1 MKKRS
6 KILCLLICILAA
18 LCCFTAVAFVSADD
32 PVTVKVVSYPS
43 EFQNG
48 VTTIGF
54 KFDQKVGGNDILN
67 LEGRTLSGKKVSDY
81 LYYND
86 EPNNPSNIN
95 MHYCSQTVTIHK
107 NGDSFKIGDTLEM
120 LAGFPLPEQDGTT
133 EAASVAQSVKLI
145 YTVNGWIR
153 TAETGSKESVE
164 LKAELDSGIASN
176 AQLDGKTF
184 SFSGSSINRVR
195 NYNNIQDWTDL
206 GHALKEFIYLND
218 EPLAGQFSI
227 HMLSGDFYLYPNSY
241 TFKTG
246 DTITLKAG
254 LHLPGELAKDYHPT
268 GKPEVSEM
276 IFTDYL
282 GKDFTIK
289 LGSSGW
295 SVAETA
301 GAANSLN
308 TVNAITETPAG
319 ATMPATYDITLKF
332 KLEVVAGEA
341 DGLQANDAYATMI
354 QIGGKTV
361 KAWNEQFSELEN
373 EDGENIPAISIA
385 ANGTDIVLRTVQSTG
400 IIDVTKNIVLS
411 VSKDFVS
418 ETGYI
423 LKEDITR
430 YYIPAFKYWS
440 SLEPF
445 EVEQKQANA
454 LTGYSFDL
462 KDSGVNGWLLLTFA
476 ESIVDNN
483 AVVVEYGSSPIRQ
496 KDSTVPAATGAMADY
511 LASSGLSYN
520 LMTHLYINGKS
531 VYEMYGDARFTANTP
546 VWQIHANADGA
557 RTLRIA
563 SAANTGFNPDNDQL
577 FEFKAGLT
585 FASGSYLA
593 NDLVLQYTAK
603 DKSLVVVSGDIG
615 VTGITLNKESETM
628 EAGTAM
634 TLVATVTPDNATDK
648 TVTWTSSD
656 ESIATVD
663 TNGKVTA
670 LKEGEVTITATCGN
684 QSATCTITVEP
695 MDPSVIPVTE
705 VKLDQTSVELEEG
718 DSVTLKATVSPENAT
733 DKTVTWTSSDE
744 SIATVDENGKVTAVK
759 AGNVTITATSG
770 IQSAT
775 CSVTVKEKV
784 IPVTKVTL
792 DQTSATLEVDG
803 NVTLVATVTPDNA
816 TNKTVTWTS
825 SDESIATVDEN
836 GKVTALKEG
845 EVTITATCGDQS
857 ATCTITVKAKEIPVT
872 NVTLDQTSA
881 SIKVGENVTF
891 KATVTPD
898 NATDKTVTWRS
909 SDESIATVDENGKVT
924 ALKAGE
930 VTITA
935 TCGDQSA
942 SATVT
947 VTAAEENGCGSTV
960 GLSLSFVGVV
970 LAGAAIVLLKK
981 KSAR

>member
-32 PVTVKVVSYPS
+32 AVTVKVTSYPS

-48 VTTIGF
+48 ITDIGF
-54 KFDQKVGGNDILN
+54 KFDQKVGGNDLTN
-67 LEGRTLSGKKVSDY
+67 LEGRTINNKAVKDY
-81 LYYND
+81 LLYNG
-86 EPNNPSNIN
+86 EVINTGRFN
-95 MHYCSQTVTIHK
+95 MHYCSQTVTVTN
-107 NGDSFKIGDTLEM
+107 NGEAFKLGDTLEM
-120 LAGFPLPEQDGTT
+120 LAGFPLPNQDWT

-176 AQLDGKTF
+176 AQLGGKTF

-319 ATMPATYDITLKF
+319 ATMPATYDILMRF
-332 KLEVVAGEA
+332 KLEVVSGEL

-354 QIGGKTV
+354 QISGKSV
-361 KAWNEQFSELEN
+361 KAWNEQFSNLEN

-385 ANGTDIVLRTVQSTG
+385 ANGTDIVLRVVQSAN

-411 VSKDFVS
+411 ISKDFVS

-440 SLEPF
+440 SIAPYEI
-445 EVEQKQANA
+445 EQTEANT
-454 LTGYSFDL
+454 LVDYSFEL
-462 KDSGVNGWLLLTFA
+462 KDNGVNGWLLLTFA
-476 ESIVDNN
+476 DSIVEGD
-483 AVVVEYGSSPIRQ
+483 AVIVEYGSSPSRQ
-496 KDSTVPAATGAMADY
+496 KDSTVPAATGAWADR
-511 LASSGLSYN
+511 LASSGSTYN
-520 LMTHLYINGKS
+520 LLTHLYVNGKS
-531 VYEMYGDARFTANTP
+531 VYEMYGDDRYTANPTT
-546 VWQIHANADGA
+546 WQIHANADGA
-557 RTLRIA
+557 KKLRIA
-563 SAANTGFNPDNDQL
+563 SPANTGFNPDNDQL
-577 FEFKAGLT
+577 FELKAGLM
-585 FASGSYLA
+585 FVNGSYLA
-593 NDLVLQYTAK
+593 EDIVLKYTAA
-603 DKSLVVVSGDIG
+603 DQ
-615 VTGITLNKESETM
+615 
-628 EAGTAM
+628 
-634 TLVATVTPDNATDK
+634 TLVIVPN
-648 TVTWTSSD
+648 
-656 ESIATVD
+656 EIA
-663 TNGKVTA
+663 
-670 LKEGEVTITATCGN
+670 
-684 QSATCTITVEP
+684 
-695 MDPSVIPVTE
+695 VTE
-705 VKLDQTSVELEEG
+705 VKLDKTSATLEIGEN
-718 DSVTLKATVSPENAT
+718 VTLVATVSPDNAT

-759 AGNVTITATSG
+759 EGTVIITATCG
-770 IQSAT
+770 DKNAT
-775 CSVTVKEKV
+775 CSVTVKANEV
-784 IPVTKVTL
+784 PEVPVTK
-792 DQTSATLEVDG
+792 
-803 NVTLVATVTPDNA
+803 
-816 TNKTVTWTS
+816 
-825 SDESIATVDEN
+825 
-836 GKVTALKEG
+836 
-845 EVTITATCGDQS
+845 
-857 ATCTITVKAKEIPVT
+857 
-872 NVTLDQTSA
+872 VTLDQTSA

-909 SDESIATVDENGKVT
+909 SDESIATVDANGKVT
-924 ALKAGE
+924 ALKEGE

-947 VTAAEENGCGSTV
+947 VTASEESGCGSTV

>member
-32 PVTVKVVSYPS
+32 AVTVKVTSYPS

-48 VTTIGF
+48 ITDIGF
-54 KFDQKVGGNDILN
+54 KFDQKVGGNDLTN
-67 LEGRTLSGKKVSDY
+67 LEGRTINNKAVKDY
-81 LYYND
+81 LLYNG
-86 EPNNPSNIN
+86 EVINTGRFN
-95 MHYCSQTVTIHK
+95 MHYCSQTVTVTN
-107 NGDSFKIGDTLEM
+107 NGEAFKLGDTLEM
-120 LAGFPLPEQDGTT
+120 LAGFPLPNQDWT

-176 AQLDGKTF
+176 AQLGGKTF

-227 HMLSGDFYLYPNSY
+227 HMLSGDFWLYPNSY

-308 TVNAITETPAG
+308 TVNAIAETPAG

-332 KLEVVAGEA
+332 KLEVFAGEA

-361 KAWNEQFSELEN
+361 KAWNEQFSDLEN

-400 IIDVTKNIVLS
+400 IIDVTKNVVLS

-440 SLEPF
+440 SIEPF

-462 KDSGVNGWLLLTFA
+462 KDNGVNGWLLLTFA

-483 AVVVEYGSSPIRQ
+483 AVVVEYGSSPVRQ

-628 EAGTAM
+628 EAGTTM
-634 TLVATVTPDNATDK
+634 
-648 TVTWTSSD
+648 
-656 ESIATVD
+656 
-663 TNGKVTA
+663 
-670 LKEGEVTITATCGN
+670 
-684 QSATCTITVEP
+684 
-695 MDPSVIPVTE
+695 
-705 VKLDQTSVELEEG
+705 
-718 DSVTLKATVSPENAT
+718 
-733 DKTVTWTSSDE
+733 
-744 SIATVDENGKVTAVK
+744 
-759 AGNVTITATSG
+759 
-770 IQSAT
+770 
-775 CSVTVKEKV
+775 
-784 IPVTKVTL
+784 
-792 DQTSATLEVDG
+792 
-803 NVTLVATVTPDNA
+803 TLVATVTPDNA

-845 EVTITATCGDQS
+845 EVTITASCGDQS
-857 ATCTITVKAKEIPVT
+857 AVCTITVKAKEIPVT

-909 SDESIATVDENGKVT
+909 SDESIATVDANGKVT
-924 ALKAGE
+924 ALKEGE

-947 VTAAEENGCGSTV
+947 VTASEESGCGSTV

-970 LAGAAIVLLKK
+970 LVGAAIVLLKK